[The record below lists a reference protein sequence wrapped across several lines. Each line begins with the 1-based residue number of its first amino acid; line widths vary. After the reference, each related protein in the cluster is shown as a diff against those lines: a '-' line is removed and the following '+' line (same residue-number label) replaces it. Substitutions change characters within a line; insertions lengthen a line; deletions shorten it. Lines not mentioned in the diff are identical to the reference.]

1 MSKKK
6 TPKNQ
11 KTWPQTISSYL
22 SIAREENNIIRGSE
36 MVKRDLLQISVS
48 NTFTIIF
55 N

>member
-6 TPKNQ
+6 TPKKQ

-36 MVKRDLLQISVS
+36 RLQHLQKWLKGTCCKSV
-48 NTFTIIF
+48 
-55 N
+55 